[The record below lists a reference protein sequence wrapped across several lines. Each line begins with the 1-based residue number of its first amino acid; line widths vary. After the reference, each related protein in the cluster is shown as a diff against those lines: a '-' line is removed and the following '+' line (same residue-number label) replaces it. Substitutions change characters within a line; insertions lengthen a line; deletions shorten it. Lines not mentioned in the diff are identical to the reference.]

1 MTRNGPL
8 ALAYHTLFIAFI
20 LAPILIVCWVAF
32 TPLGYLSIP
41 IEAFSLRWF
50 RAIGDY
56 PEFVT
61 AFWSSIALAALSS
74 TVAIALANNSGSGGG
89 SGVMGLSMR

>member
-41 IEAFSLRWF
+41 IDSFSLRWF
-50 RAIGDY
+50 RAIANY

-61 AFWSSIALAALSS
+61 AFRS
-74 TVAIALANNSGSGGG
+74 TEYTPAIAAQWITTWQP
-89 SGVMGLSMR
+89 SMARRVAS

>member
-8 ALAYHTLFIAFI
+8 ALAYHALFIAFI

-41 IEAFSLRWF
+41 IDAFSLRWF
-50 RAIGDY
+50 RAIANY
-56 PEFVT
+56 PEFIR
-61 AFWSSIALAALSS
+61 AFRSSLTLAASANTMMAPES
-74 TVAIALANNSGSGGG
+74 TPGITCGSTT
-89 SGVMGLSMR
+89 R